1 MPSSCERYHGN
12 QSGKGGYAGGAGE
25 TGAADAAF
33 MCVQNREAQ
42 TKTDLKTKTISWAT
56 CVEDR
61 LSSFD
66 FYFRS

>member
-42 TKTDLKTKTISWAT
+42 TKTDLKTKTIS
-56 CVEDR
+56 
-61 LSSFD
+61 
-66 FYFRS
+66 